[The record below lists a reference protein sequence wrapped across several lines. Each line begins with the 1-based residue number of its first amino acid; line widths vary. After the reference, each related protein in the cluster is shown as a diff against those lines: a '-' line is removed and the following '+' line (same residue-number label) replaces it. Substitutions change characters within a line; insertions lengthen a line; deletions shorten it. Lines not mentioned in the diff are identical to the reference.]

1 MTVPETKRFVAD
13 AMVGKLARWLRVL
26 GLDVLYDSSL
36 NDHQLVS
43 LARREGRVLLTRD
56 VPLASG
62 PNRPERILIES
73 GDVREQL
80 AQVVETYRLDP
91 WRGLFTRCIDCN
103 TPLVPVLRKEAQHRV
118 PPYIFST
125 KTRFLTCERCGKVLW
140 EGTHRKHMR
149 QVLEE
154 LFAEPKRV

>member
-1 MTVPETKRFVAD
+1 M
-13 AMVGKLARWLRVL
+13 
-26 GLDVLYDSSL
+26 
-36 NDHQLVS
+36 
-43 LARREGRVLLTRD
+43 LTRD

-62 PNRPERILIES
+62 ANEPERLLIES
-73 GDVREQL
+73 GDFREQL
-80 AQVVETYRLDP
+80 LQVVETYHLDP
-91 WRGLFTRCIDCN
+91 WRGLFSRCIDCN
-103 TPLVPVLRKEAQHRV
+103 TTLEPALREEAQHRI

-125 KTRFLTCERCGKVLW
+125 TAHFMRCERCGKILW